1 VKARA
6 TAVAVLPVL
15 AVLALTACEKAD
27 NEPGPG
33 GVTMGEARALDEA
46 AKMIE
51 ARRPPP
57 GLVTPLPNPA
67 ATEAATEAATG
78 AAAEAGA
85 TGPGQTDA
93 AQ

>member
-6 TAVAVLPVL
+6 IAVAVLPVL

-57 GLVTPLPNPA
+57 GLVVPLPNPS
-67 ATEAATEAATG
+67 ATG
-78 AAAEAGA
+78 AVAEAGA